1 MPSFRKLWLAALA
14 IFLLAALTGAFMR
27 FGILYGM
34 AGLNYANVRHAHSHL
49 MYFGWVTPAL
59 MALLAAY
66 LPHLTGL
73 PVTTGQSTTTTLPRL
88 IALVI
93 GLGLLAYVPFLLFG
107 YNAAEIGRAR
117 LPLSVMAATL
127 NVLAWYAFA
136 LVYRRGDLHRPVAGT
151 PLSHPVWLWNAAVAF
166 LLLATLGVIGLPV
179 VILTGIGDPFWSL
192 FFTHLFLDLFSEGWL
207 VLGVLGL
214 AYAANPA
221 AARHPWARRGGE
233 LLVAGLP
240 VIFLLYLPVNFT
252 PAVARWIGSIGGLL
266 VVAGTMANVVA
277 LWPVAGP
284 RWRAPLAFLA
294 IKAAMQALILL
305 PPLARWAENSLLRIP
320 YLHWL
325 LLGFVTLGLFAAAEE
340 RWARASASRID
351 QLGPVARSGSA
362 WPRSDLRAVRSG
374 ASTSY
379 GRSGGDHEPDHD
391 VDCDRSPRPARGVH
405 PVPGRAAQ
413 PR

>member
-1 MPSFRKLWLAALA
+1 MPSFRTIFLAALA
-14 IFLLAALTGAFMR
+14 VFLVAALTGAFMR

-59 MALLAAY
+59 MALLAAH
-66 LPHLTGL
+66 LPHLTGR
-73 PVTTGQSTTTTLPRL
+73 PSTPAMPRL
-88 IALVI
+88 IGLVI

-107 YNAAEIGRAR
+107 YKSAELGAAR
-117 LPLSVMAATL
+117 LPLSVMAASL

-136 LVYRRGDLHRPVAGT
+136 VLYRRQTAGAPPSRP
-151 PLSHPVWLWNAAVAF
+151 LWLWRAAVAF
-166 LLLATLGVIGLPV
+166 LLLATLGVIGLPIV
-179 VILTGIGDPFWSL
+179 VLTGVENPFWSL

-214 AYAANPA
+214 AYAAMPA
-221 AARHPWARRGGE
+221 AARHPLARRGGE

-240 VIFLLYLPVNFT
+240 VVFLLYLPVGLT

-266 VVAGTMANVVA
+266 VVAGTVMNVVA

-294 IKAAMQALILL
+294 LKAAMLALILL
-305 PPLARWAENSLLRIP
+305 PPVARWAENSLLRIP

-340 RWARASASRID
+340 RWGISGRRAMTVAVVLLVSTLMPLTGLWPPALGGIWRLHAAAWAALAPAAVAAAVLLSARRGRNKSRN
-351 QLGPVARSGSA
+351 LSLNS
-362 WPRSDLRAVRSG
+362 
-374 ASTSY
+374 
-379 GRSGGDHEPDHD
+379 
-391 VDCDRSPRPARGVH
+391 
-405 PVPGRAAQ
+405 
-413 PR
+413 

>member
-1 MPSFRKLWLAALA
+1 MPSFRTLFLAALA
-14 IFLLAALTGAFMR
+14 VFLLAALTGAFMR

-59 MALLAAY
+59 MALLAAH
-66 LPHLTGL
+66 LPRLTES
-73 PVTTGQSTTTTLPRL
+73 PVTTGRPPTPAMPRL
-88 IALVI
+88 ITLVI

-107 YNAAEIGRAR
+107 YSSAEIGAAR
-117 LPLSVMAATL
+117 LPLSVMAASL

-136 LVYRRGDLHRPVAGT
+136 VLYRRQTAGAPPGRP
-151 PLSHPVWLWNAAVAF
+151 LWLWNAAVAF
-166 LLLATLGVIGLPV
+166 LLLATLGVIGLPI
-179 VILTGIGDPFWSL
+179 VILTGVEDPFWSL

-214 AYAANPA
+214 GYAAAPD

-240 VIFLLYLPVNFT
+240 VVFLLYLPVSMT

-277 LWPVAGP
+277 LWSTAGP

-294 IKAAMQALILL
+294 LKAAMLALILV
-305 PPLARWAENSLLRIP
+305 PPLARWAEGSLLRIP

-340 RWARASASRID
+340 RWGIAGRRAMTVAVVLLVATLMPLTGLWPPALGGVWRLHAAAWAALAPAIVAAWVLFSAARHR
-351 QLGPVARSGSA
+351 QETH
-362 WPRSDLRAVRSG
+362 DLSLN
-374 ASTSY
+374 S
-379 GRSGGDHEPDHD
+379 
-391 VDCDRSPRPARGVH
+391 
-405 PVPGRAAQ
+405 
-413 PR
+413 

>member
-1 MPSFRKLWLAALA
+1 MSTFRNLWLAVVAV
-14 IFLLAALTGAFMR
+14 FLLAALTGAFLR

-66 LPHLTGL
+66 LPH
-73 PVTTGQSTTTTLPRL
+73 VTGQSPTPALPRL
-88 IALVI
+88 IGLVI
-93 GLGLLAYVPFLLFG
+93 ALGLLAYVPFLLFG
-107 YNAAEIGRAR
+107 YNSAEIGGAR

-136 LVYRRGDLHRPVAGT
+136 LVYRRQTAGAPPSRP
-151 PLSHPVWLWNAAVAF
+151 LWLWNAAVIF

-179 VILTGIGDPFWSL
+179 VILTGVEDPFWSL

-214 AYAANPA
+214 AYAATPA

-240 VIFLLYLPVNFT
+240 VVFLLYLPVNFT

-266 VVAGTMANVVA
+266 VVAGTVANVVA

-294 IKAAMQALILL
+294 LKAAMQALILL
-305 PPLARWAENSLLRIP
+305 PPVARWAENSLMRIP

-325 LLGFVTLGLFAAAEE
+325 LLGFITLGLFAAAEE
-340 RWARASASRID
+340 RWGIAGRRAMTVAVVLLVSTLMPLTGLWPPALSGVWRLHAAAWAALAPAAVAFAILLSARR
-351 QLGPVARSGSA
+351 
-362 WPRSDLRAVRSG
+362 
-374 ASTSY
+374 
-379 GRSGGDHEPDHD
+379 HEEQQNL
-391 VDCDRSPRPARGVH
+391 SLNS
-405 PVPGRAAQ
+405 
-413 PR
+413 